1 MVREQVWSIGIQ
13 GGGSPLQLAPLMGVR
28 NPVLTGMDVT
38 DIAADF
44 VADPFLLRGENE
56 WHLFFEIGNK
66 EQDRIGWATSP
77 NLRDWTYRQVVLCP
91 PGVRLSYPHVFRHE
105 SAFYMIPESHV
116 AGEAR
121 LYRAVDFPR
130 AWELDTVL
138 LREPFIVDCSPFQHG
153 GRWWMFANGGP
164 PVNNNTLDLYFADD
178 LRGPWVKHPRSPLNT
193 DVSEARP
200 AGRVIHF
207 DNRIFRLG
215 QDCGP
220 AYGTAV
226 RAFEVLELSETRYAE
241 RRIDAPLL
249 GPSGEGWNA
258 DGMHHLDAHRID
270 DGSWV
275 AAVDGFCYG

>member
-1 MVREQVWSIGIQ
+1 MEQIWSIGIY
-13 GGGSPLQLAPLMGVR
+13 GGPSPLQLAPLAGIQ
-28 NPVLTGMDVT
+28 NPVLTGADVT
-38 DIAADF
+38 DITGDF
-44 VADPFLLRGENE
+44 VADPFLVRGEDE

-66 EQDRIGWATSP
+66 EQDRIGWATSR

-105 SAFYMIPESHV
+105 GTFYMIPESHV

-130 AWELDTVL
+130 TWELDAVL
-138 LREPFIVDCSPFQHG
+138 VREPFIVDCSPFQHA

-164 PVNNNTLDLYFADD
+164 PVNNNTLDLYFADV
-178 LRGPWVKHPRSPLNT
+178 LRGPWRKHPQSPLNT
-193 DVSEARP
+193 NVSEARP
-200 AGRVIHF
+200 AGRVIQF
-207 DNRIFRLG
+207 NNRIFRLG

-226 RAFEVLELSETRYAE
+226 RAYEVLELSETRYAE
-241 RRIDAPLL
+241 RRIDPPLL

-258 DGMHHLDAHRID
+258 NGMHHLDAHQLD

-275 AAVDGFCYG
+275 AAVDGFRYR